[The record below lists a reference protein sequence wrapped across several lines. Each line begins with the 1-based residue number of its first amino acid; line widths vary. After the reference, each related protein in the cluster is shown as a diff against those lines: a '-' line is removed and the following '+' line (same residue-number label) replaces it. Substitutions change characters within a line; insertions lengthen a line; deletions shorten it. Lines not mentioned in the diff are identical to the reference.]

1 MDQVFRYVRTDVLRE
16 TKHMQSPVENSKL
29 TGDEYRLKCDDQSRY
44 KKERKV
50 IFSSDEDLFS
60 VFYNVENLFDT
71 IDDPNTNDQ
80 AFLPSSDKMW
90 GTFRYN
96 VKLKQLARV
105 FGTIKSNKNNN
116 KLPDIIGL
124 CEVENKDVIV
134 DLLRDTVFKNHNYSI
149 LHQNSPDLR
158 GIDCALLFNTKKF
171 KLLKKDFIKITNPDA
186 GPTRDIVY
194 AKLKY
199 NEYILNVFINHWP
212 SRWGGQE
219 ASEHKRVF
227 VANVLK
233 DFIKNNVSSDEYTL
247 IMGDFNDYPSNSSLE
262 KVLVQ
267 ENFFNLMKTELLSG
281 DGSYLWNGVWNW
293 LDQIILSTN
302 FISNDLRILSGGSFE
317 IDAEGED
324 FIFYKNS
331 KGVKY
336 PNRTFGGNNW
346 YGGFSDHL
354 PIYCRFGIICK

>member
-1 MDQVFRYVRTDVLRE
+1 M
-16 TKHMQSPVENSKL
+16 
-29 TGDEYRLKCDDQSRY
+29 
-44 KKERKV
+44 
-50 IFSSDEDLFS
+50 
-60 VFYNVENLFDT
+60 
-71 IDDPNTNDQ
+71 
-80 AFLPSSDKMW
+80 

-171 KLLKKDFIKITNPDA
+171 KLLKNFIKITNPDA

-302 FISNDLRILSGGSFE
+302 FISNDLRILW
-317 IDAEGED
+317 
-324 FIFYKNS
+324 
-331 KGVKY
+331 
-336 PNRTFGGNNW
+336 R
-346 YGGFSDHL
+346 
-354 PIYCRFGIICK
+354 